1 MPGKVHC
8 DVEGAVGW
16 IVFDHPE
23 RRNAI
28 SSNMW
33 GELAHAAERLGSDDS
48 VRVVVMRGEGGEAFV
63 SGADIS
69 QFDGAD
75 GKRTS
80 QGLDSGGGNAFEA
93 LSRMEKPLI
102 ALIDGCCIGGGL
114 AVALCADLRYASTEA
129 SFGIPAARLGVG
141 YGLEGIEKLA
151 DVVGP
156 SHAKEI
162 LFTARRYSAPEA
174 LAMGLVNRLMACDEL
189 RPAVEAIAAEIA
201 ANAPLTVRSVK
212 VLSRQLQREPA
223 RRDSERIAE
232 VLENCF
238 ASEDFSEG
246 VKAFLEKRV
255 PVFKGR

>member
-1 MPGKVHC
+1 MSGKVRC
-8 DVEGAVGW
+8 EVEGAVGW

-33 GELAHAAERLGSDDS
+33 KELGQAAEGLGSDDS

-69 QFDGAD
+69 QFDGTD

-80 QGLDSGGGNAFEA
+80 QRLDSGGGNAFET
-93 LSRMEKPLI
+93 LSRLEKPLI
-102 ALIDGCCIGGGL
+102 ALIDGFCIGGGL
-114 AVALCADLRYASTEA
+114 AVALCADLRYASADA

-162 LFTARRYSAPEA
+162 LFTARRYTASEA
-174 LAMGLVNRLMACDEL
+174 LAMGLVNRVVARDEL
-189 RPAVEAIAAEIA
+189 RPTVETIAEEIA

-223 RRDSERIAE
+223 HRDSKRIAE
-232 VLENCF
+232 VLEACF
-238 ASEDFSEG
+238 ASDDFSEG

-255 PVFKGR
+255 PIFKGR

>member
-102 ALIDGCCIGGGL
+102 ALIDGFCIGGGL

>member
-1 MPGKVHC
+1 MPGKVHAEI
-8 DVEGAVGW
+8 DGHVGW

-28 SSNMW
+28 SANMW
-33 GELAHAAERLGSDDS
+33 TELAEAAGRFASDDA

-69 QFDGAD
+69 QFDGAN

-80 QGLDSGGGNAFEA
+80 RDLDSGGGNAFER
-93 LSRMEKPLI
+93 LGRLEKPLI
-102 ALIDGCCIGGGL
+102 AMVDGFCIGGGL
-114 AVALCADLRYASTEA
+114 AVALCADLRYASTAA

-151 DVVGP
+151 AVVGP

-162 LFTARRYSAPEA
+162 LYTARRYSAAEA
-174 LAMGLVNRLMACDEL
+174 LAMGLVNRVVAQDEL
-189 RPAVEAIAAEIA
+189 RPMVETVAGEIA
-201 ANAPLTVRSVK
+201 ANAPLTIRSVK
-212 VLSRQLQREPA
+212 VLSRELQREPA
-223 RRDSERIAE
+223 RRDSKRIAE
-232 VLENCF
+232 VLEACF

-246 VKAFLEKRV
+246 VKAFLEKRS